1 MAFRGWLSR
10 DAAVATSEPVATYHG
25 GMRLGFTGI
34 ASWSYPLVRL
44 TLYHDGVEIGPAV
57 PFLKLVV
64 PFWRALFREIN
75 GITILTRGRAR
86 GLRFTTRDGAFV
98 IFGTFRSEP
107 LIQALNQLG
116 AHVDPVPQRFR
127 YFKPLA

>member
-1 MAFRGWLSR
+1 MAFRGWVSR
-10 DAAVATSEPVATYHG
+10 DAAIATSEPVATYRG

-44 TLYHDGVEIGPAV
+44 TLYNDGLEIGPAA

-64 PFWRALFREIN
+64 PLWRALFQEIDC
-75 GITILTRGRAR
+75 ITMLTRGRAR

-98 IFGTFRSEP
+98 IFGTFRTDP

-116 AHVDPVPQRFR
+116 ARIDPVPKRFR